1 MQAVSLSA
9 TKHLTGTHGL
19 PSDFQSAFPLHLPTV
34 HPVVSANVVIGVL
47 VQTPAQLHLL
57 LSRWYS
63 PLSLIQPL
71 TDSQLFWVLWWY
83 NMLVPALL
91 TRTLYEVLR
100 RRIFKY
106 PTVSELRSRLLAA
119 GRADAV
125 ADALTIQLDA
135 HTSSGLGMRCA
146 VLSLLTAINV

>member
-1 MQAVSLSA
+1 M
-9 TKHLTGTHGL
+9 
-19 PSDFQSAFPLHLPTV
+19 HLPTV
-34 HPVVSANVVIGVL
+34 RPVDAANVAIGVL
-47 VQTPAQLHLL
+47 VQTPTQLHLL

-106 PTVSELRSRLLAA
+106 PTASELRSRLLAA

-135 HTSSGLGMRCA
+135 HTSSGLGFRCGM
-146 VLSLLTAINV
+146 LSLLTAVNV

>member
-1 MQAVSLSA
+1 MY
-9 TKHLTGTHGL
+9 
-19 PSDFQSAFPLHLPTV
+19 LPTV
-34 HPVVSANVVIGVL
+34 YPVGTENVAVGDL
-47 VQTPAQLHLL
+47 VQTPAQLHLR
-57 LSRWYS
+57 LSRRLF

-83 NMLVPALL
+83 NMLAPALL

-106 PTVSELRSRLLAA
+106 PTASELRSRLLAA

-135 HTSSGLGMRCA
+135 HTSSGLGLSGLRCGM
-146 VLSLLTAINV
+146 LSPLVFIRA